1 MILNKKDVGSVNK
14 IESASFLYS
23 EVVMNNLVAI
33 YCRLSEEDRNKRN
46 RDDDSGSIQNQK
58 MMLKEFADMQGWEI
72 FKIYSD
78 DDYAGSDR
86 SRPAFNELITDA
98 KLRKFNIVLCKTQSR
113 FTRELEIVEKYIH
126 GLFPQL
132 GIRFVSIVDNIDT
145 DIAGNKK
152 SRQINGLIN
161 EWYLEDMSD
170 SIKAALRTRMKAGYF
185 IGSFAPYGYKKD
197 PENKGHLII
206 DEEAADV
213 VREIFALYNSGY
225 GRTTIARMLNDRGIL
240 SPERYFLQSG
250 VKKNR
255 NGKQEQGFWKY
266 YTVSHILENEVYIGN
281 LVQGRTHNPTYKS
294 KHSVPTERNKWV
306 IIEKAHEPIIDRST
320 WETTRRLWN
329 ERSKPCYNGEVNKY
343 AGKLICAKCGYNM
356 GVAYNKHKR
365 YYRCNSSKYGRQC
378 CTGTSIFE
386 VTLDKA
392 LLKEINALRK
402 EYLNADDII
411 NGCDIFNEV
420 NTKIE
425 HIRKQISSLENRING
440 YESALKNLYLDKLR
454 GIITEVQFVSL
465 THSLEQDKI
474 SDDIRLN
481 SLRDEL
487 DKELSKSESEEQ
499 RRLAVSELISF
510 DSITREFVESFIRS
524 IEVGGTKNDRVINV
538 FWNF

>member
-1 MILNKKDVGSVNK
+1 
-14 IESASFLYS
+14 
-23 EVVMNNLVAI
+23 MNNLVAI

-46 RDDDSGSIQNQK
+46 KDDDSGSIQNQK
-58 MMLKEFADMQGWEI
+58 MMLKEFAKAHDWKI

-206 DEEAADV
+206 DEAAADV
-213 VREIFALYNSGY
+213 VREIFALYNSGC
-225 GRTTIARMLNDRGIL
+225 GRTAIAKILNDRGII
-240 SPERYFLQSG
+240 SPEDYFLQTG
-250 VKKNR
+250 MKKIR
-255 NGKQEQGFWKY
+255 TGKQERGFWKY

-281 LVQGRTHNPTYKS
+281 LVQGKTHNPTYKS
-294 KHSVPTERNKWV
+294 RHSVPAERNKWV
-306 IIEKAHEPIIDRST
+306 IIENAHEPIIDRST
-320 WETTRRLWN
+320 WDTTRRLWN
-329 ERSKPCYNGEVNKY
+329 ERSKPCYNGELNKY
-343 AGKLICAKCGYNM
+343 AGKLLCSRCGYSM
-356 GVAYNKHKR
+356 GVAYNNHKR
-365 YYRCNSSKYGRQC
+365 YYRCNSAKYGKQC

-386 VTLDKA
+386 NTLDKA
-392 LLKEINALRK
+392 LLREINAIRN
-402 EYLNADDII
+402 EYLNKDEIIDDHDII
-411 NGCDIFNEV
+411 GEYE
-420 NTKIE
+420 TKTE
-425 HIRKQISSLENRING
+425 RLKKKISALIKRSGEYNN
-440 YESALKNLYLDKLR
+440 ALKNLYLDKVK
-454 GIITEVQFVSL
+454 GIISDAQFISI
-465 THSLEQDKI
+465 SESIQQDKS
-474 SDDIRLN
+474 SDDRRLGA
-481 SLRDEL
+481 LREEL
-487 DKELSKSESEEQ
+487 EKELSKIKDEEQ
-499 RRLAVSELISF
+499 RQHMVAELISF
-510 DSITREFVESFIRS
+510 DSVTRELVDTFIRY
-524 IEVGGTKNDRVINV
+524 IEVGGTKNDRIINI